1 MKRSNIKG
9 LKLRQLTE
17 AMTRKTLIPINK
29 IGQRLRDIRE
39 TIGMTQKQMAK
50 RLEVSQSAIS
60 QIEENRETSK
70 LGTILKIA
78 GALEC
83 ELMGAVVSR
92 EPLEDIIRRRAEK
105 TAKKMLNRT
114 FATMAMEKQTPSE
127 EAYKY
132 QLKKMIE
139 ELVGNPG
146 PELWE
151 D

>member
-1 MKRSNIKG
+1 MKKSNIKG
-9 LKLRQLTE
+9 LKLRQLTASMNE
-17 AMTRKTLIPINK
+17 KALIPINR
-29 IGQRLRDIRE
+29 IGQKLRDIRE
-39 TIGMTQKQMAK
+39 IIGMTQKQMAK
-50 RLEVSQSAIS
+50 RLKVSQSAIS

-70 LGTILKIA
+70 LGTILKVA

-83 ELMGAVVSR
+83 DLMGAVISK
-92 EPLEDIIRRRAEK
+92 EPIEGMIRKRAER

-114 FATMAMEKQTPSE
+114 FATMSMEKQTPTE

-132 QLKKMIE
+132 QLRKLTD
-139 ELVGNPG
+139 ELTGNPG